1 MTIKRR
7 FLLTTLVSSLIIA
20 ITNPIILGLTR
31 KKYLNSKRKHN
42 SPFFLGWY
50 DYVENPQVP
59 ARVFPRG
66 INLLLP
72 YIEKSQ
78 PEQLKTFLDAAQ
90 TAKVKVIVEIYRSI
104 VQSENIAAVKDF
116 IRTYKNHPA
125 VYAWYLYDEP
135 EIAKPNPIPPDLLT
149 KVYKAIKAE
158 DRSKPVALVFSD
170 IDKIDAYGD
179 AMDLLMWDSYPCNN
193 GVPEFQ
199 WVPGYRKSLNRVTE
213 LADARRQPF
222 WNVLQAYSGHGL
234 NKRLPTRAEFR
245 YMFYISVLAGVD
257 SLLFWMYPWSTPAW
271 NESVLYPTI
280 EEFRADIA
288 ALTNLKPN
296 NNVVAVNSPDVEIR
310 LFPIPKTKKFL
321 AIAISHTGNPVTV
334 TAKFDNKLAGK
345 AVAVNKKIVAQIS
358 NRSSLQIALDS
369 YEVRLYKIG

>member
-20 ITNPIILGLTR
+20 ITNPIILGLTG

-42 SPFFLGWY
+42 LPFFLGWY

-72 YIEKSQ
+72 YIEKSK
-78 PEQLKTFLDAAQ
+78 PEQLKIFLDAAQ
-90 TAKVKVIVEIYRSI
+90 KAKMKVVVEIYRST
-104 VQSENIAAVKDF
+104 VGAANITAVKDF

-125 VYAWYLYDEP
+125 VYGWYLYDEP

-149 KVYKAIKAE
+149 KVYKAIKQE
-158 DRSKPVALVFSD
+158 DKSKPVALVFSE
-170 IDKIDAYGD
+170 IDKIDAYAN
-179 AMDLLMWDSYPCNN
+179 AMDLLMWDSYPCDN

-199 WVPGYRKSLNRVTE
+199 WVPNYRKSLNRVTE
-213 LADARRQPF
+213 LAATQRKPF

-234 NKRLPTRAEFR
+234 NKRLPTKAEFR

-257 SLLFWMYPWSTPAW
+257 SLLFWMHPWSTPAW

-280 EEFRADIA
+280 KEFRGYITAI
-288 ALTNLKPN
+288 TNLKTTN
-296 NNVVAVNSPDVEIR
+296 NLVSVNSPEVEIKV
-310 LFPIPKTKKFL
+310 FPIPKTKKFL
-321 AIAISHTGNPVTV
+321 AIAVSHTGAPITT
-334 TAKFDNKLAGK
+334 TAKFDNKLTGK
-345 AVAVNKKIVAQIS
+345 AVAVDRQIVTKIPV
-358 NRSSLQIALDS
+358 RSSFKISLDP